1 MMNKKRVR
9 ETIFNLVDHW
19 CSEKPIYRANLP
31 WIRGQ
36 ISFAYM
42 IEAITLS
49 EKEELV
55 KGCAAI
61 VRRQRNEKNDN
72 RKTSQRNEH
81 DRTGT

>member
-19 CSEKPIYRANLP
+19 CSEEPIYRADLP

-36 ISFAYM
+36 ISFSYM

-55 KGCAAI
+55 
-61 VRRQRNEKNDN
+61 QRLHEAKEDEHGN
-72 RKTSQRNEH
+72 RFK
-81 DRTGT
+81 DI

>member
-19 CSEKPIYRANLP
+19 CSEEPIYRADLP

-49 EKEELV
+49 EKEEL
-55 KGCAAI
+55 A
-61 VRRQRNEKNDN
+61 QRLYEAKEDEHGN
-72 RKTSQRNEH
+72 RFK
-81 DRTGT
+81 DI

>member
-1 MMNKKRVR
+1 MNKKRVR

-19 CSEKPIYRANLP
+19 CSEEPIYRADLP

-55 KGCAAI
+55 QHLHEVKGG
-61 VRRQRNEKNDN
+61 EHGN
-72 RKTSQRNEH
+72 RFRGL
-81 DRTGT
+81 TGKEAEE

>member
-1 MMNKKRVR
+1 MNKKRVR

-19 CSEKPIYRANLP
+19 CSEEPIYRADLP

-55 KGCAAI
+55 
-61 VRRQRNEKNDN
+61 QRLHEAKEDEHGNRFKNI
-72 RKTSQRNEH
+72 
-81 DRTGT
+81 

>member
-19 CSEKPIYRANLP
+19 CSEEPIYRENLP

-55 KGCAAI
+55 
-61 VRRQRNEKNDN
+61 RRLYEAKEDEHGN
-72 RKTSQRNEH
+72 RFK
-81 DRTGT
+81 DI

>member
-19 CSEKPIYRANLP
+19 CSEEPSYRAVLP

-49 EKEELV
+49 EKEEL
-55 KGCAAI
+55 A
-61 VRRQRNEKNDN
+61 QRLYEAKEDEHGN
-72 RKTSQRNEH
+72 RFK
-81 DRTGT
+81 DI

>member
-19 CSEKPIYRANLP
+19 CSEEPIYRADLP

-55 KGCAAI
+55 KGCSGECDCGDAEACEQSGYCKETE
-61 VRRQRNEKNDN
+61 R
-72 RKTSQRNEH
+72 
-81 DRTGT
+81 

>member
-1 MMNKKRVR
+1 MNKKRVR
-9 ETIFNLVDHW
+9 ETIFNFVDHW
-19 CSEKPIYRANLP
+19 CSEEPIYRADLP

-55 KGCAAI
+55 
-61 VRRQRNEKNDN
+61 QRLHEAKEDEHGN
-72 RKTSQRNEH
+72 RFK
-81 DRTGT
+81 DI

>member
-19 CSEKPIYRANLP
+19 CSEEPIYSAVLP

-49 EKEELV
+49 EKEEL
-55 KGCAAI
+55 A
-61 VRRQRNEKNDN
+61 QRLYEAKEDEHGN
-72 RKTSQRNEH
+72 RFK
-81 DRTGT
+81 DI